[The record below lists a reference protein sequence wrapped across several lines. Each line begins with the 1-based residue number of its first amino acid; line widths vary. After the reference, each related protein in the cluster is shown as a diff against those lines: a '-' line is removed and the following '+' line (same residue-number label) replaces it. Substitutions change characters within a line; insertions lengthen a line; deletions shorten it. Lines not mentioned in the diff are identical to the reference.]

1 MKAPTTTPVAAIRA
15 GDAVITLVL
24 LATFVFAYVSAQA
37 WPFEAR
43 LFPQMLATAGMV
55 FAVLKLVGFGIQLR
69 RCLVSRRRLG
79 PGSAVVNENDLA
91 GETTDQDPEYL
102 FGTAGRR
109 AWAAALGWVTAF
121 FVSLWMLG
129 VFVTVP
135 LFAFSYLRVAG
146 RTGYLSAAA
155 YACVAGGL
163 LWLVFSHFLEVPMP
177 AGIGII

>member
-1 MKAPTTTPVAAIRA
+1 MKAPTATPIAAVRA
-15 GDAVITLVL
+15 GDLVITLIL

-55 FAVLKLVGFGIQLR
+55 FAVLKLVGFGIQVR
-69 RCLVSRRRLG
+69 RYVAWRRRLG
-79 PGSAVVNENDLA
+79 PGSAAVNENDLA
-91 GETTDQDPEYL
+91 GQNGDQDPEYL

-121 FVSLWMLG
+121 FVALWMLG

-135 LFAFSYLRVAG
+135 LFAFSYLKVAG
-146 RTGYLSAAA
+146 RTGYLSAAV
-155 YACVAGGL
+155 YAGVAGGM
-163 LWLVFSHFLEVPMP
+163 LWLVFSYFLEVPMP
-177 AGIGII
+177 AGIGIL